1 MYKLTTNHA
10 HSDMPEIAPTRTE
23 LLLFG
28 AVLAAAPLVLLGLV
42 VSGLV
47 T

>member
-1 MYKLTTNHA
+1 MYKLTTSHA
-10 HSDMPEIAPTRTE
+10 YSDMPEIAPTRTE
-23 LLLFG
+23 LLLF
-28 AVLAAAPLVLLGLV
+28 AAILAAAPLVLLGLV

>member
-1 MYKLTTNHA
+1 
-10 HSDMPEIAPTRTE
+10 MPEIAPTRTE
-23 LLLFG
+23 LLLFA